1 MVVIVIILVLPLI
14 VLAYAKCCKDNE
26 MNEKIE
32 AIKKLIEVQNVLLH
46 DLSTMIETCDEG
58 GQGE

>member
-14 VLAYAKCCKDNE
+14 VLAYAKCCKDE

-32 AIKKLIEVQNVLLH
+32 AIKKLIEVQNVLLD